1 MGLAT
6 RQWIILVTFYT
17 IYLMFGAC
25 VFHHIEHE
33 AETIR
38 RAKELEDRIS
48 INGMLSNF
56 INKLIFLMLFRLSCQ
71 NVISNVK
78 VKENR

>member
-48 INGMLSNF
+48 INGMLSSF
-56 INKLIFLMLFRLSCQ
+56 IKKLIFF
-71 NVISNVK
+71 NVVSTILLK
-78 VKENR
+78 CHFECKGERK